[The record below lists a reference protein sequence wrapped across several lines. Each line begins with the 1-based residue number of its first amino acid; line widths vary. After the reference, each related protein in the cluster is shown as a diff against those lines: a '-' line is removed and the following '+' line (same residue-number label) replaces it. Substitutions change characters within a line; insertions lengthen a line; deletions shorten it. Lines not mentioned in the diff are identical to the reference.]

1 MVVKVGVAKL
11 GNIASG
17 VMAELLLDERAD
29 REDMQTFMA
38 TSGTKLEPADVDRV
52 VSNLKAYK
60 PDFCIVVSPNGVL
73 PGPTGA
79 REQLAAAGIPVIIIT
94 DDVTTKKEW
103 EGVKASKFG
112 YIIMKADSMIGARR
126 EFLDPVE
133 MSDYNGNLVKVLALT
148 GAFRKL
154 QLAVDKVI
162 DQVKAGKSGD
172 ALELPKIIMTTDKAV
187 DGEFTN
193 PFALAKARAAHEIAM
208 AVAGQNVKGCFMTKE
223 WEKYIPIV
231 ASAHEMMRSAAMLCD
246 EARELEKAGDSI
258 LRQAHKKDGMLV
270 CQEETRCKI
279 RVNFFLFF
287 HKTALS
293 DFKIRII

>member
-60 PDFCIVVSPNGVL
+60 PDFAIVVSPNGVL

-103 EGVKASKFG
+103 ESVKASNFG

-133 MSDYNGNLVKVLALT
+133 MADFNGNLVKVLAIT

-154 QLAVDKVI
+154 QLAVDLVI
-162 DQVKAGKSGD
+162 DQVKAGKKG
-172 ALELPKIIMTTDKAV
+172 AELVLPKIIMTTDRAV
-187 DGEFTN
+187 EGEFTN
-193 PFALAKARAAHEIAM
+193 NYALAKARAAHEIAM

-231 ASAHEMMRSAAMLCD
+231 ASAHEMLKVAAMLCD
-246 EARELEKAGDSI
+246 EAREIEKANDSV
-258 LRQAHKKDGMLV
+258 LRKPHKKDGVLV
-270 CQEETRCKI
+270 SKNKLVAKFE
-279 RVNFFLFF
+279 
-287 HKTALS
+287 
-293 DFKIRII
+293 

>member
-79 REQLAAAGIPVIIIT
+79 REQLAAAGIPVVIIT

-103 EGVKASKFG
+103 EG
-112 YIIMKADSMIGARR
+112 IIRFRKSAT
-126 EFLDPVE
+126 
-133 MSDYNGNLVKVLALT
+133 ALT
-148 GAFRKL
+148 F
-154 QLAVDKVI
+154 
-162 DQVKAGKSGD
+162 SS
-172 ALELPKIIMTTDKAV
+172 
-187 DGEFTN
+187 
-193 PFALAKARAAHEIAM
+193 AM
-208 AVAGQNVKGCFMTKE
+208 GTHGPPDMNSTK
-223 WEKYIPIV
+223 P
-231 ASAHEMMRSAAMLCD
+231 S
-246 EARELEKAGDSI
+246 
-258 LRQAHKKDGMLV
+258 
-270 CQEETRCKI
+270 
-279 RVNFFLFF
+279 
-287 HKTALS
+287 
-293 DFKIRII
+293 

>member
-52 VSNLKAYK
+52 VSNLKAYQ

-103 EGVKASKFG
+103 EGVKASTFG

-133 MSDYNGNLVKVLALT
+133 MADFNGNLVKVLAIT
-148 GAFRKL
+148 GAFRKM
-154 QLAVDKVI
+154 QLAIDLVI
-162 DQVKAGKSGD
+162 DQVKAGKKG
-172 ALELPKIIMTTDKAV
+172 AEIVLPKIVMTTDKAV

-193 PFALAKARAAHEIAM
+193 NYALAKARAAHEIAM

-231 ASAHEMMRSAAMLCD
+231 ASAHEMMKVAAQLCD
-246 EARELEKAGDSI
+246 QAREIEKAGDSVM
-258 LRQAHKKDGMLV
+258 RKPHKKDGTLV
-270 CQEETRCKI
+270 CKNKLVAKFE
-279 RVNFFLFF
+279 
-287 HKTALS
+287 
-293 DFKIRII
+293 

>member
-52 VSNLKAYK
+52 VSNLIAYK

-79 REQLAAAGIPVIIIT
+79 REKLAAAGFPVVIIT

-133 MSDYNGNLVKVLALT
+133 MADYNGNLVKVLAIT

-154 QLAVDKVI
+154 QVALDKVI
-162 DQVKAGKSGD
+162 DQVKAGKKGD
-172 ALELPKIIMTTDKAV
+172 AIELPKIIMTTDK
-187 DGEFTN
+187 
-193 PFALAKARAAHEIAM
+193 
-208 AVAGQNVKGCFMTKE
+208 
-223 WEKYIPIV
+223 
-231 ASAHEMMRSAAMLCD
+231 
-246 EARELEKAGDSI
+246 
-258 LRQAHKKDGMLV
+258 
-270 CQEETRCKI
+270 
-279 RVNFFLFF
+279 
-287 HKTALS
+287 
-293 DFKIRII
+293 

>member
-52 VSNLKAYK
+52 VNNLIAYK
-60 PDFCIVVSPNGVL
+60 PDMAIVVSPNGVL

-79 REQLAAAGIPVIIIT
+79 RERLLAAGIATLFIT

-103 EGVKASKFG
+103 ADIKDGKFG
-112 YIIMKADSMIGARR
+112 YIIMKGDAMIGARR

-133 MSDYNGNLVKVLALT
+133 MADYNGNLVKVLSVT

-154 QLAVDKVI
+154 QTALDAVI
-162 DQVKAGKSGD
+162 DQVKAGKKG
-172 ALELPKIIMTTDKAV
+172 AELVLPKLIVTSDKAV
-187 DGEFTN
+187 EGEFSN
-193 PFALAKARAAHEIAM
+193 PYALAKARAAYEIAQS
-208 AVAGQNVKGCFMTKE
+208 VAMVNVKGCFMTKE
-223 WEKYIPIV
+223 WEKYNPIV
-231 ASAHEMMRSAAMLCD
+231 SSAHEMMRVAALLCD
-246 EARELEKAGDSI
+246 EARELEKAGDGVI
-258 LRQAHKKDGMLV
+258 RKPHKKDGV
-270 CQEETRCKI
+270 I
-279 RVNFFLFF
+279 VS
-287 HKTALS
+287 KTKLIS
-293 DFKIRII
+293 KPE